1 MRPLPARDLRC
12 SAVRRLKLLLLAGA
26 LPLTSLAQTKPPIP
40 LEAFPLAAVQ
50 LLESPFLAAQ
60 QTDKAYLLALDPDR
74 LLAPYLLDAGL
85 PTKAERYPNWEN
97 TGLDGHI
104 GGHYLSALALMYAAT
119 GDQQV
124 QQRLTYMVEQL
135 ARCQRQ
141 NGNGY
146 VGGVPGG
153 QAMWAQIKAG
163 NIQVGGFELNKKWV
177 PLYNLHKT
185 NAGLRDAYL
194 YAGSAPARTVLIGLT
209 DWMLDLTAG
218 LTDAQVQQLL
228 ISEHGGL
235 NEVFADVAQLTHD
248 PKYLRLAQ
256 RFSQRK
262 TLDPLLAGKD
272 VLTGQHAN
280 TQIPKVIGFK
290 RVAEVGGDTSW
301 ARAANFFWQTVV
313 HHRTVSIGG
322 NSVSEHFNPVN
333 NFTSMLEGREGP
345 ETCNTYN
352 MLKLSKQLYLTSGST
367 GYLDYYERAMYNHI
381 LSSQHP
387 GPEGGFVYFT
397 PIRPQ
402 HYRVYSQPQESFWCC
417 VGSGLENHGKYG
429 ELVYARRGTSELL
442 VNLFLPSR
450 LRWPE
455 AGLSLEQTTRF
466 PYEEQS
472 TLRLTLRKPR
482 QLALR
487 IRRPVWVRPAE
498 FKLTVNGQPVPADTM
513 AQAGYATISRK
524 WRTGDVLTV
533 ALPQHTQAEYLPD
546 HSPWV
551 SFVRGPIVLA
561 ARTDTTGLRGL
572 RADASRMGH
581 VARGPLMPI
590 ENTPVLVASSAAEL
604 TAGLQPVPGKPLT
617 FTVASLADGGQPRNT
632 ELVPFY
638 QIHDARYTLYW
649 PVATPT
655 ELAARQEALRRED
668 AARRALAART
678 VDQVSPGEQQPESDH
693 AYEGEQSN
701 AGNFRERHWRDAAHW
716 FSYRLQNPKREA
728 KTLRLTYFG
737 GDKSRHFTILVN
749 GQPLTDV
756 TLDGSRGN
764 DFYEADY
771 ELPEA
776 VRKATALTVKFAA
789 AAGSTAGGIYDVRL
803 LK

>member
-1 MRPLPARDLRC
+1 M
-12 SAVRRLKLLLLAGA
+12 KLVSFLTRSLLAA
-26 LPLTSLAQTKPPIP
+26 TLPLAGLAQPHPMPP
-40 LEAFPLAAVQ
+40 LQAFPLSAVQ
-50 LLESPFLAAQ
+50 LLDSPFLAAQ

-85 PTKAERYPNWEN
+85 PTQARRYPNWED
-97 TGLDGHI
+97 TGLDGHM

-119 GDQQV
+119 GDAQV
-124 QQRLTYMVEQL
+124 QQRLTYMVDQL

-153 QAMWAQIKAG
+153 QAMWAQVKAG
-163 NIQVGGFELNKKWV
+163 NIQAGGFELNKKWV
-177 PLYNLHKT
+177 PLYNMHKT
-185 NAGLRDAYL
+185 YAGLRDAYV
-194 YAGSAPARTVLIGLT
+194 YAGSAPARAVLIGLT
-209 DWMLDLTAG
+209 DWMVDLTAG

-228 ISEHGGL
+228 LSEHGGL

-262 TLDPLLAGKD
+262 TLEPLLAGQD

-290 RVAEVGGDTSW
+290 RVAEVGGDTTW
-301 ARAANFFWQTVV
+301 ARAATFFWQTVV
-313 HHRTVSIGG
+313 QHRTVSIGG
-322 NSVSEHFNPVN
+322 NSVSEHFNPVS
-333 NFTSMLEGREGP
+333 NFKPMLEGREGP

-352 MLKLSKQLYLTSGST
+352 MLKLTRQLYLSSGAPS
-367 GYLDYYERAMYNHI
+367 YLDYYERAMYNHI

-429 ELVYARRGTSELL
+429 ELVYAHRGQNELL
-442 VNLFLPSR
+442 VNLFVPSR
-450 LRWPE
+450 LAWPE
-455 AGLSLEQTTRF
+455 AGVSVAQTTRL

-472 TLRLTLRKPR
+472 TLRFTLKKPR
-482 QLALR
+482 RLALR
-487 IRRPVWVRPAE
+487 IRRPAWVRPAG
-498 FKLTVNGQPVPADTM
+498 FRLLLNGQPVPADTT
-513 AQAGYATISRK
+513 AQAGYATLSRE

-533 ALPQHTQAEYLPD
+533 ALPQHTRVEYLPD

-551 SFVRGPIVLA
+551 SFVRGPVVLA
-561 ARTDTTGLRGL
+561 ARTDTAGQRGL

-581 VARGPLMPI
+581 VARGPLRPI
-590 ENTPVLVASSAAEL
+590 EATPVLVASSAAEL
-604 TAGLQPVPGKPLT
+604 AQGLQPVAGKPLT
-617 FTVASLADGGQPRNT
+617 FSVASLADTAAGSPRAV

-649 PVATPT
+649 PVATPA
-655 ELAARQEALRRED
+655 ELATRKAALQQED

-693 AYEGEQSN
+693 GFQGEQTN
-701 AGNFRERHWRDAAHW
+701 AGTFRDRHWRDAAHW
-716 FSYRLQNPKREA
+716 FSYNLQNPRREA

-737 GDKSRHFTILVN
+737 GDKNRYFTILVN
-749 GQPLTDV
+749 GQPLTQV
-756 TLDGSRGN
+756 KLEGN
-764 DFYEADY
+764 QGDAFFEADY
-771 ELPEA
+771 ALPEA
-776 VRKATALTVKFAA
+776 ARKATTLNVRFAA
-789 AAGSTAGGIYDVRL
+789 APGSTAGGIYDVLL

>member
-1 MRPLPARDLRC
+1 M
-12 SAVRRLKLLLLAGA
+12 KKYLLALGCA
-26 LPLTSLAQTKPPIP
+26 CTLPLASFGQRAPRAVLQD
-40 LEAFPLAAVQ
+40 FPLSAVQ
-50 LLESPFLAAQ
+50 LLDSPFRAAQ

-74 LLAPYLLDAGL
+74 LLAPYLLEAGL

-119 GDQQV
+119 GDAQV

-141 NGNGY
+141 SGNGY

-153 QAMWAQIKAG
+153 RAMWAQIKAG

-177 PLYNLHKT
+177 PLYNIHKT
-185 NAGLRDAYL
+185 YAGLRDAYV
-194 YAGSAPARTVLIGLT
+194 YAGSAQARTVLIGLT
-209 DWMLDLTAG
+209 DWMVDLTAG
-218 LTDAQVQQLL
+218 LSDQQVQQLL

-248 PKYLRLAQ
+248 PRYLRLAQ

-262 TLDPLLAGKD
+262 TLDPLLAGQD

-290 RVAEVGGDTSW
+290 RVAEVGGDSSW

-313 HHRTVSIGG
+313 QHRTVSIGG
-322 NSVSEHFNPVN
+322 NSVSEHFNPAN
-333 NFTSMLEGREGP
+333 NFKPMLEGREGP

-352 MLKLSKQLYLTSGST
+352 MLKLTRQLYLSSGATS
-367 GYLDYYERAMYNHI
+367 YLDYYERAMYNHI

-429 ELVYARRGTSELL
+429 ELVYAHRGTTDLL
-442 VNLFLPSR
+442 VNLFVPSR
-450 LRWPE
+450 LSWPE
-455 AGLSLEQTTRF
+455 AGLALEQTTRL

-472 TLRLTLRKPR
+472 TLRLTLKKPR

-487 IRRPVWVRPAE
+487 VRRPAWVRPAE
-498 FKLTVNGQPVPADTM
+498 FKVLVNGQPVSADTA

-533 ALPQHTQAEYLPD
+533 ALPQHTQVEYLPD

-551 SFVRGPIVLA
+551 SFVHGPVVLA

-581 VARGPLMPI
+581 VARGSLKPI
-590 ENTPVLVASSAAEL
+590 EDTPVLVASSAAEL
-604 TAGLQPVPGKPLT
+604 TAGLQPVAGKPFT
-617 FTVASLADGGQPRNT
+617 FSVANLAEAGPARAV

-638 QIHDARYTLYW
+638 QIHDARYTIYW
-649 PVATPT
+649 PVATPA
-655 ELAARQEALRRED
+655 ELAARKETLRQED
-668 AARRALAART
+668 ATRRALAART

-693 AYEGEQSN
+693 GFEGEQTQ
-701 AGNFRERHWRDAAHW
+701 AGTFRDRHWRDAAHW
-716 FSYRLQNPKREA
+716 FSYHLQNPKREA
-728 KTLRLTYFG
+728 RTLRLTYFG
-737 GDKSRHFTILVN
+737 GDKSRYFTILVN
-749 GQPLTDV
+749 GKPLTEV
-756 TLDGSRGN
+756 KLDGNRG
-764 DFYEADY
+764 DAFYEADY
-771 ELPEA
+771 ALPEA
-776 VRKATALTVKFAA
+776 TRTAPVLTVKFAA
-789 AAGSTAGGIYDVRL
+789 APGSTAGGIYDVRL

>member
-1 MRPLPARDLRC
+1 MHY
-12 SAVRRLKLLLLAGA
+12 SAVRRLKLLLLAGT
-26 LPLTSLAQTKPPIP
+26 LPLTSLAQRRPLPP
-40 LEAFPLAAVQ
+40 LEAFPLSAVQ
-50 LLESPFLAAQ
+50 LLDSPFLAAQ

-97 TGLDGHI
+97 TGLDGHM

-124 QQRLTYMVEQL
+124 QQRLTYVVEQL

-153 QAMWAQIKAG
+153 KAMWAQIKAG
-163 NIQVGGFELNKKWV
+163 SIQAGGFELNKKWV
-177 PLYNLHKT
+177 PLYNIHKT
-185 NAGLRDAYL
+185 YAGLRDTYL
-194 YAGSAPARTVLIGLT
+194 YAGSAQARAALISLT

-248 PKYLRLAQ
+248 PKYLKLAQ

-262 TLDPLLAGKD
+262 TLEPLLAGQD

-290 RVAEVGGDTSW
+290 RVAEVGGDTTW
-301 ARAANFFWQTVV
+301 ARAADFFWQTVV
-313 HHRTVSIGG
+313 HKRTVSIGG

-352 MLKLSKQLYLTSGST
+352 MLKLSKQLYLTSAATS
-367 GYLDYYERAMYNHI
+367 YLDYYERAMYNHI

-387 GPEGGFVYFT
+387 GPAGGFVYFT

-429 ELVYARRGTSELL
+429 ELVYAHRGADELL

-450 LRWPE
+450 LAWPA
-455 AGLSLEQTTRF
+455 AGLTLAQTTRF

-472 TLRLTLRKPR
+472 TLRLTLKKPR

-487 IRRPVWVRPAE
+487 IRRPAWVRPAE
-498 FKLTVNGQPVPADTM
+498 FKLTVNGQPVPTDTT
-513 AQAGYATISRK
+513 AQAGYATIRRK
-524 WRTGDVLTV
+524 WRTGDVVAV
-533 ALPQHTQAEYLPD
+533 ALPQHTQVEYLPD

-561 ARTDTTGLRGL
+561 ARTDTTGLPGL
-572 RADASRMGH
+572 RADASRLGH

-590 ENTPVLVASSAAEL
+590 ENTPVLVASTAAEL
-604 TAGLQPVPGKPLT
+604 AAGLQPVASKPLT
-617 FTVASLADGGQPRNT
+617 FSVASLADAGQLRDV

-638 QIHDARYTLYW
+638 QIHDARYIVYW
-649 PVATPT
+649 PVATAP
-655 ELAARQEALRRED
+655 ELASRKEAMRQKD

-693 AYEGEQSN
+693 GFEGEQTN
-701 AGNFRERHWRDAAHW
+701 AGTFRDRHWRDAAHW
-716 FSYRLQNPKREA
+716 FSYNLRNPRREA

-737 GDKSRHFTILVN
+737 GDKSRYFTILVN
-749 GQPLTDV
+749 GQPLTEV
-756 TLDGSRGN
+756 KLEGNRGQ
-764 DFYEADY
+764 DFFEADY
-771 ELPEA
+771 ELPA
-776 VRKATALTVKFAA
+776 AARQATTLSVRFAA
-789 AAGSTAGGIYDVRL
+789 APGSTAGGIYDVL
-803 LK
+803 LLR

>member
-1 MRPLPARDLRC
+1 MQSISPFPVRPAAARALGVLLLAVALPLAGRAQPRPLP
-12 SAVRRLKLLLLAGA
+12 
-26 LPLTSLAQTKPPIP
+26 PLQ
-40 LEAFPLAAVQ
+40 AFPLAAVQ
-50 LLESPFLAAQ
+50 LLDSPFLAAQ

-74 LLAPYLLDAGL
+74 LLVPYLVDAGL
-85 PTKAERYPNWEN
+85 PTATERYPNWED
-97 TGLDGHI
+97 TGLDGHM
-104 GGHYLSALALMYAAT
+104 GGHYLSALALMCAAT
-119 GDQQV
+119 GDAQV
-124 QQRLTYMVEQL
+124 QQRLTYVVDQL

-153 QAMWAQIKAG
+153 QAMWADVKAG
-163 NIQVGGFELNKKWV
+163 RIQVGGFELNKKWV
-177 PLYNLHKT
+177 PLYNIHKT
-185 NAGLRDAYL
+185 YAGLRDAYL
-194 YAGSAPARTVLIGLT
+194 YAGSAPACTVLIGLV

-218 LTDAQVQQLL
+218 LTDAQIQQMLL
-228 ISEHGGL
+228 SEHGGL

-256 RFSQRK
+256 RFSQRS
-262 TLDPLLAGKD
+262 TLAPLLAGQD

-290 RVAEVGGDTSW
+290 RVAEVGGDTTW

-313 HHRTVSIGG
+313 HKRTVSIGG
-322 NSVSEHFNPVN
+322 NSVSEHFNPVG
-333 NFTSMLEGREGP
+333 NFQPMLESREGP

-352 MLKLSKQLYLTSGST
+352 MLKLSKQLYFTSGAT
-367 GYLDYYERAMYNHI
+367 RYLDYYERAMYNHI

-402 HYRVYSQPQESFWCC
+402 HYRVYSQPQQGFWCC
-417 VGSGLENHGKYG
+417 VGSGLENHSKYG
-429 ELVYARRGTSELL
+429 ELVYAHRKDNDLL
-442 VNLFLPSR
+442 VNLFVPSR

-455 AGLSLEQTTRF
+455 GGLVLEQATRL

-472 TLRLTLRKPR
+472 TLRLTLKKPR
-482 QLALR
+482 QLTLR
-487 IRRPVWVRPAE
+487 VRRPAWVRPAE
-498 FKLTVNGQPVPADTM
+498 FKLWVNGQPVPTDTT

-533 ALPQHTQAEYLPD
+533 ALPQHTRVEYLPD

-551 SFVRGPIVLA
+551 SFVRGPVVLA
-561 ARTDTTGLRGL
+561 ARTDTTGLTGL

-590 ENTPVLVASSAAEL
+590 DNTPVLVASSAAEL
-604 TAGLQPVPGKPLT
+604 VAGLQPVSGKPLT
-617 FTVASLADGGQPRNT
+617 FSVASLAEAGSGQT

-638 QIHDARYTLYW
+638 QVHDARYTLYW
-649 PVATPT
+649 PVSTAG
-655 ELAARQEALRRED
+655 ELAARKETLHRDD

-693 AYEGEQSN
+693 GFAGEQTQ
-701 AGNFRERHWRDAAHW
+701 AGTFRDRHWRDAAHW

-737 GDKSRHFTILVN
+737 GDRSRYFTILIN
-749 GQPLTDV
+749 GQPLTEV
-756 TLDGSRGN
+756 KLDGSQG
-764 DFYEADY
+764 DSFYEADY
-771 ELPEA
+771 ALPGTL
-776 VRKATALTVKFAA
+776 RTASVLTVKFAA
-789 AAGSTAGGIYDVRL
+789 APGSMAGGIYDVRL